1 METLTSIESSE
12 LSTVHGGGLIAPDEP
27 RPEPNQW
34 VDNLSRTLSS
44 TRGFEPNADP
54 KMEITP
60 PNPDMDRGIWRGEG
74 ASPSLGTIGV

>member
-1 METLTSIESSE
+1 MERLASIAISE
-12 LSTVHGGGLIAPDEP
+12 LDTVQGGGLIAPDEP

-34 VDNLSRTLSS
+34 VENLSRTLSS

-60 PNPDMDRGIWRGEG
+60 PNADMDRGIWRGEG
-74 ASPSLGTIGV
+74 ASPALGTIDI